1 MIIAIDGPAGSGKS
15 TVAKRVAEEL
25 GFRYLDT
32 GAMYRA
38 VAVRALE
45 KSVDVADEPA
55 VATIATS
62 ERISFAHEPGA
73 SFATRVFIGSED
85 VTEAIRTPAADD
97 AVSAVATL
105 PRVREAMVAQ
115 QRAIGTERD
124 IVVEGRDIGTVVFPD
139 ADVKIFLTASPAE
152 RARRRALEQV
162 ERGHSVAQ
170 EEVAR
175 AMARRDETDSTRE
188 TSPLVPAPDADLLD
202 TTGLSVD
209 EVVAR
214 IVSIAGSRR

>member
-15 TVAKRVAEEL
+15 TVAKRVAKAL

-45 KSVDVADEPA
+45 QSIDVADEPA
-55 VATIATS
+55 VAAIAAS
-62 ERISFAHEPGA
+62 ERVAFAHEPGA
-73 SFATRVFIGSED
+73 PFATRVFIGSQD

-105 PRVREAMVAQ
+105 PEVRQAMVVQ
-115 QRAIGTERD
+115 QREIGAERD

-139 ADVKIFLTASPAE
+139 ADVKVYLTASPAE
-152 RARRRALEQV
+152 RARRRALEQI

-188 TSPLVPAPDADLLD
+188 TSPLAPAPDAVLLD